1 MNLRNPQHLNKLG
14 KNTPLQIVI
23 FLAIIIFMGNL
34 NALVDAVLHPEI
46 PYFDTEHLI
55 VGGVI
60 ALVSFI
66 LFGLSILYVRH
77 LDKALGKIDLL
88 ERFIPICAY
97 CKKVR
102 KPASDPTDMESW
114 QPLESFVRE
123 KTTARFTHGICPECA
138 GKLNLHIHKLIG
150 NEKPQDT

>member
-1 MNLRNPQHLNKLG
+1 MNLWKPQHLNKLG

-34 NALVDAVLHPEI
+34 NALVDAILHPEI

-60 ALVSFI
+60 ALVSLI

-102 KPASDPTDMESW
+102 KPASDPNDMESW
-114 QPLESFVRE
+114 QPIESFVRE

-138 GKLNLHIHKLIG
+138 GKLNLHIHKLMG
-150 NEKPQDT
+150 NGKPQDT